1 VTEAA
6 GILLSYDSKKMSALV
21 GTNRFVK
28 DRSRKSRSVQ
38 ECSWTELAPGTI
50 STYITMC
57 ITNSSR
63 DFYSTERQARLC
75 WQWQG
80 KSVKYKHN
88 VLYHSLH
95 QETAVLLL
103 CLAQLVKHPFVI
115 ALWDALFVHK
125 WGVSVIETPP
135 TLPYLETTGSVTANI
150 LKPKS
155 HGSHGQLF
163 NMWHFLNGDENK

>member
-1 VTEAA
+1 MTEAA

-103 CLAQLVKHPFVI
+103 CLAQLVKTSFCHCTVRCTFRPQMGCICHRDSAHI
-115 ALWDALFVHK
+115 AIFGNNWVCHGQYFKTKVTRQSWPVVQHVALFK
-125 WGVSVIETPP
+125 RWR
-135 TLPYLETTGSVTANI
+135 
-150 LKPKS
+150 K
-155 HGSHGQLF
+155 
-163 NMWHFLNGDENK
+163 